1 MQLEFNAKAD
11 KIIINAD
18 KVKSEQTVLFNHDDD
33 CFIING
39 KTYFYAVGA
48 FGHLSLHAGSERS
61 MSEDSLTGMIIQ
73 ELRSAFDIDMVL
85 RRCLVENTFSDLV
98 SISKLLEAGAQPV
111 MKLSSEGILVAMHV
125 GDFEIQITDGHV
137 MLNVLKYTENS
148 RKFWQ
153 CPVITG
159 DNQDVVNDVYYN
171 LFIINGT
178 SYAFDKDAKGDFV
191 LVEVDWVK
199 YHEMIDMIISKMR
212 PVFDVEMVLRRC
224 LSENN
229 HVALD
234 DMVNE
239 LVSGAIPRMF
249 MCTDNLIVIRFGTNL
264 IPVTDGQLMVSIPER
279 DV

>member
-11 KIIINAD
+11 KIVISTD
-18 KVKSEQTVLFNHDDD
+18 KAKSEQTVLFNHEDD

-39 KTYFYAVGA
+39 KTYFYAVEA
-48 FGHLSLHAGSERS
+48 FGQLTLHAGNERS

-73 ELRSAFDIDMVL
+73 ELRSAFDVDMVL

-111 MKLSSEGILVAMHV
+111 MKLSSEGTLVAMHV
-125 GDFEIQITDGHV
+125 GDFEIQITDGHN
-137 MLNVLKYTENS
+137 MLNGLEYTENS
-148 RKFWQ
+148 RRFWQ